1 MDALFNQATVGLAE
15 CDLSGCILRV
25 NDYFCTMLARSR
37 DELLGRHLRDIVHPD
52 DLPRTEAL
60 LAGLLAEDRYE
71 VEKRYLRPDSS
82 VVWTRTAA
90 SLIRDESGQPT
101 KALAVCIDI
110 STVKQHEQ
118 ILRESEERFRL
129 LADSMPDLVWISD
142 AEGQVTYTNRRW
154 TKYTGR
160 PAHEAL
166 GDGWLRTIH
175 PDDVEETMRIWTE
188 VRARGTRYE
197 TEMRYR
203 RHDGEYRWHV
213 VRANPYRPSAS
224 GQIQAWFGSST
235 DIHERKVTEAAL
247 RENEQR
253 LHATYEQAAIGIG
266 EIDASGRFLRV
277 NECLCAISGYDRA
290 ELLAMTLED
299 ITYPEDREAELDMF
313 RKQMAGQIATYSI
326 EKRLTHKDGHPVWI
340 GVSAS
345 RVDDMKGQPLYGIRV
360 IRDISARKRA
370 EARQALLINE
380 LNHRV
385 KNTLAT
391 VQSIARQTL
400 HNARTSAQAAKDLE
414 NRLLALSRA
423 HDVLTRENW
432 EGARFPDIVAQAIA
446 PYLNRGKGR
455 FHVKGPETRLTPQQA
470 LALAMALQELAANAA
485 KYGSLSND
493 EGLVSIEW
501 THAEAA
507 DGLHLHLTWKE
518 SGGPPV
524 EPPTRRGF
532 GTRLIERSL
541 ARELEGQ
548 MKIEFLPEGV
558 VFTAD
563 IPGISG
569 QV

>member
-15 CDLSGCILRV
+15 CDLSGCILRA
-25 NDYFCTMLARSR
+25 NDYFCDMLARRR
-37 DELLGRHLRDIVHPD
+37 DQLLGRHLSDIVHPD

-60 LAGLLAEDRYE
+60 LAGLLTEDRYE
-71 VEKRYLRPDSS
+71 VEKRYLRPDHT

-90 SLIRDESGQPT
+90 SLIRDETGRPK

-110 STVKQHEQ
+110 SANKLHEQ

-129 LADSMPDLVWISD
+129 LANSVPDLVWISN
-142 AEGQVTYTNRRW
+142 AEGQVTYTSERW
-154 TKYTGR
+154 TKYTGC
-160 PAHEAL
+160 PAEEAL
-166 GDGWLRTIH
+166 GDGWLKTVH
-175 PDDVEETMRIWTE
+175 PDDIEQTFRIWGE
-188 VRARGTRYE
+188 VRARGTCYE
-197 TEMRYR
+197 TEIRYR
-203 RHDGEYRWHV
+203 RHDGVYRWHV
-213 VRANPYRPSAS
+213 VRANPYRHSVS
-224 GQIQAWFGSST
+224 GEILAWFGSST
-235 DIHERKVTEAAL
+235 DIHERKLTEAAL
-247 RENEQR
+247 RESEQR
-253 LHATYEQAAIGIG
+253 LRATYEQAAIGIA
-266 EIDASGRFLRV
+266 EIAPSGRLLRV
-277 NECLCAISGYDRA
+277 NERLCAISGHARD

-299 ITYPEDREAELDMF
+299 ITYPEDRSSEIEMF
-313 RKQMAGQIATYSI
+313 RKQMSGEIASYSL
-326 EKRLTHKDGHPVWI
+326 EKRLIHKDGHPVWI

-345 RVDDMKGQPLYGIRV
+345 RVDDLNGRPLYGIRV
-360 IRDISARKRA
+360 IRDISGRKRA
-370 EARQALLINE
+370 EASQDLLINE

-400 HNARTSAQAAKDLE
+400 NNARSPVQAVEDLE

-432 EGARFPDIVAQAIA
+432 EGARFSDIVAQAIA
-446 PYLNRGKGR
+446 PYLSRGKGR

-470 LALAMALQELAANAA
+470 LALAMALQELAVNAA

-493 EGLVSIEW
+493 GGLVSIEW
-501 THAEAA
+501 HHEAAA

-548 MKIEFLPEGV
+548 MKIDFRPEGV
-558 VFTAD
+558 VFTAN
-563 IPGISG
+563 IPDMREDG
-569 QV
+569 

>member
-1 MDALFNQATVGLAE
+1 VDALFNQATIGLAE
-15 CDLSGCILRV
+15 CDLSGCILRA
-25 NDYFCTMLARSR
+25 NDYFCAMLARSR
-37 DELLGRHLRDIVHPD
+37 DELLGRHLRDIVHPE

-60 LAGLLAEDRYE
+60 LAGLLVEDRYE
-71 VEKRYLRPDSS
+71 VEKRYLRPDNS

-90 SLIRDESGQPT
+90 SLIRDETGRPAR
-101 KALAVCIDI
+101 ALAVCIDI
-110 STVKQHEQ
+110 SADRRHEQ

-129 LADSMPDLVWISD
+129 LANSVPDLVWTSD
-142 AEGQVTYTNRRW
+142 ADGRITYTNERW
-154 TKYTGR
+154 TRYTGR

-166 GDGWLRTIH
+166 GDGWLKTVH
-175 PDDVEETMRIWTE
+175 PDDVEQTQRVWEE

-197 TEMRYR
+197 TEVRYL
-203 RHDGEYRWHV
+203 RHDGSYRWHV
-213 VRANPYRPSAS
+213 VRASPYRHSVS
-224 GQIQAWFGSST
+224 GEILAWFGSST
-235 DIHERKVTEAAL
+235 DIHERKVTEAVL
-247 RENEQR
+247 RESEQR
-253 LHATYEQAAIGIG
+253 LRATYEQAAIGIG
-266 EIDASGRFLRV
+266 EIDANGRFLRV
-277 NECLCAISGYDRA
+277 NERLCAISGYDRE

-299 ITYPEDREAELDMF
+299 ITYPEDRDAELGMF
-313 RKQMAGQIATYSI
+313 RKQMAGEIATYSI

-345 RVDDMKGQPLYGIRV
+345 RVDDVNGQPLYGIRV

-370 EARQALLINE
+370 EARQELLINE

-391 VQSIARQTL
+391 VQSISRQTL
-400 HNARTSAQAAKDLE
+400 HNARTSAQAAEDLE

-432 EGARFPDIVAQAIA
+432 EGARLSAIVEQAIA

-485 KYGSLSND
+485 KYGSLSNG

-501 THAEAA
+501 YHAEAA

-541 ARELEGQ
+541 ARELDGR
-548 MKIEFLPEGV
+548 MKIAFLPEGV

-563 IPGISG
+563 IPGMSG
-569 QV
+569 EV